1 MPLVNERLAVALL
14 AVLSAIGFL
23 LAPWAALNR
32 EIGARSTVLLL
43 PGRVFDFTGRTDPV
57 SLDGLGL
64 VLAIGLLA
72 LLVLVVTAWLPGKGR
87 FVAWLAAGILLLAS
101 TGWGLDRVGEAVDQ
115 ARLAAFVGE
124 VERAIGNPRP
134 NQDVAALERVVAEAD
149 ERTLEQSRAAA
160 LEAGLNIRRLPFMRA
175 GMGLAAFLAG
185 FTGALALLF
194 GLRALP
200 GASRFIDDFL
210 AAVAVPATSI
220 ALALLASAL
229 VILLLQPTP
238 MGSGVEIEGPL
249 MGLAGRLDT
258 LWYAYLT
265 LFADSLGT
273 LAGFFEALKFA
284 TPLIFTGLAVAF
296 GFRAGLFNIG
306 APGQMILGALGAAA
320 VAIYLPGPGV
330 IVLPLAVI
338 AAALTGGLWGALPGW
353 LKARFGANEVIN
365 TILLNYVA
373 ASLLLFLLSDRPT
386 FAAPAL
392 NIVRMLGPAAIV
404 IVIALLIPPLRRA
417 MGRSPRLSFAVG
429 GVLLLMAMVAVAAPA
444 AGEPPV
450 IVDLPFKAPG
460 SEPKS
465 YPLQPQARVPQL
477 PALLGIDLRTSPG
490 VNEVDVDLA
499 AWLAPLVGLL
509 ALWLAP
515 RFGARRPGLRLLVAA
530 ASWGLGYVLLS
541 VVGLA
546 AVEAEIPPTNLNL
559 SFLLALLAAVFM
571 QVLLW
576 RTKWGY
582 ELRAVGV
589 SPKAAEYGGANIG
602 RNVVVAMAIS
612 GAFAGL
618 TATHYVLG
626 GALEDYSLRQ
636 SLPTGDGFDGIA
648 VALLGGNTPVGVVLA
663 AFLFGVLK
671 NGGSILNITFSDLTR
686 DVVSMILALVV
697 LFIAAR
703 GFLPER
709 LSNPLRRRQI
719 QQGELDTRL
728 KTPLDAPGK
737 PLRAE
742 EG

>member
-1 MPLVNERLAVALL
+1 MNERLAVALL

-43 PGRVFDFTGRTDPV
+43 PGRVFDFTGRTDPIIV
-57 SLDGLGL
+57 GGLGVVFAL
-64 VLAIGLLA
+64 GLISLFVLAA
-72 LLVLVVTAWLPGKGR
+72 TAWLPGRGR
-87 FVAWLAAGILLLAS
+87 LVAWLAAGLVLLAS
-101 TGWGLDRVGEAVDQ
+101 TGWGLERVGAAVAE

-124 VERAIGNPRP
+124 VERAIETPRP
-134 NQDVAALERVVAEAD
+134 NRDIDALELVLAEAGERSLEESREAALA
-149 ERTLEQSRAAA
+149 
-160 LEAGLNIRRLPFMRA
+160 AGLNVRRLPYSRT

-185 FTGALALLF
+185 LTGAAALLF
-194 GLRALP
+194 GSRIYP
-200 GASRFIDDFL
+200 PASLFIDRFL

-220 ALALLASAL
+220 ALAMLASA
-229 VILLLQPTP
+229 VVVLLLQPTP
-238 MGSGVEIEGPL
+238 VGSAVEMSGPV
-249 MGLAGRLDT
+249 MALAGRLDT
-258 LWYAYLT
+258 LWHAYLT

-273 LAGFFEALKFA
+273 LSGFLEALKFT

-296 GFRAGLFNIG
+296 GFRGGLFNIG

-320 VAIYLPGPGV
+320 VAIYLPGPRLL
-330 IVLPLAVI
+330 VLPLAVVG
-338 AAALTGGLWGALPGW
+338 AAAAGGLWGALPGW

-365 TILLNYVA
+365 TILLNYIA
-373 ASLLLFLLSDRPT
+373 ASILLFLLSDRPT

-392 NIVRMLGPAAIV
+392 SIVRMLGPAALLV
-404 IVIALLIPPLRRA
+404 LVAFLIPPLRRT
-417 MGRSPRLSFAVG
+417 MGRFPRLSFALG
-429 GVLLLMAMVAVAAPA
+429 GVLLLIAMVAVAAPVA
-444 AGEPPV
+444 NDPPI

-465 YPLQPQARVPQL
+465 YPLQPEGRIPQL
-477 PALLGIDLRTSPG
+477 PAVLGIDLQESPG
-490 VNEVDVDLA
+490 VNDVIIDLA
-499 AWLAPLVGLL
+499 AWLAPLVALL

-515 RFGARRPGLRLLVAA
+515 RLGARCLLPRLLVTAA
-530 ASWGLGYVLLS
+530 VWGLSYLLLALA
-541 VVGLA
+541 GLA
-546 AVEAEIPPTNLNL
+546 AFEVEIPPTNLNL
-559 SFLLALLAAVFM
+559 SFGLALLAALFM

-589 SPKAAEYGGANIG
+589 SPKAAEYGGADIGGNI
-602 RNVVVAMAIS
+602 VLAMAIS

-636 SLPTGDGFDGIA
+636 SLPTADGFDGIA
-648 VALLGGNTPVGVVLA
+648 VALLGGNTPLGVVLA

-671 NGGSILNITFSDLTR
+671 NGGSVLNITFSGLTR

-697 LFIAAR
+697 LFIAAK

-709 LSNPLRRRQI
+709 LANPLRRRQTLYAE
-719 QQGELDTRL
+719 QDPALSQ
-728 KTPLDAPGK
+728 PLDPPGK
-737 PLRAE
+737 PVRKE

>member
-1 MPLVNERLAVALL
+1 MALVNERVAIALL

-57 SLDGLGL
+57 AIEGL
-64 VLAIGLLA
+64 VVVLALGLLA
-72 LLVLVVTAWLPGKGR
+72 LLVLVLTAWLPGRKR
-87 FVAWLAAGILLLAS
+87 FLAWLAAGVLLLAS
-101 TGWGLDRVGEAVDQ
+101 TGWGLDRVEAAVDE

-134 NQDVAALERVVAEAD
+134 NQDVEALERVVAEAVD
-149 ERTLEQSRAAA
+149 RPLEESREAA
-160 LEAGLNIRRLPFMRA
+160 LAAGLNVRRLPYMRA

-185 FTGALALLF
+185 LTGALAMLF
-194 GLRALP
+194 GVRAFP
-200 GASRFIDDFL
+200 GASRYIDEFL

-220 ALALLASAL
+220 ALALLASAV

-238 MGSGVEIEGPL
+238 IGSSVSLEGPL

-273 LAGFFEALKFA
+273 FQGFFEALKFA

-306 APGQMILGALGAAA
+306 APGQMILGALGAAG
-320 VAIYLPGPGV
+320 VAIYLPGPGAL
-330 IVLPLAVI
+330 VLPLAVV
-338 AAALTGGLWGALPGW
+338 AAALAGGLWGALPGW

-365 TILLNYVA
+365 TILLNYIA
-373 ASLLLFLLSDRPT
+373 ASILLFLLSDRPT

-392 NIVRMLGPAAIV
+392 SILRMLGPATLLIV
-404 IVIALLIPPLRRA
+404 VILLIPPVRRA
-417 MGRSPRLSFAVG
+417 LGRAPRLSFALG
-429 GVLLLMAMVAVAAPA
+429 GVLLLAAMLAVAAPA
-444 AGEPPV
+444 VGEPPV

-465 YPLQPQARVPQL
+465 YPLQPQARIPQL

-490 VNEVDVDLA
+490 VNEVEVDVA
-499 AWLAPLVGLL
+499 AWLAPALALL

-515 RFGARRPGLRLLVAA
+515 RFGARRFWQRLLLGAAVWGGGYLLLALLGLR
-530 ASWGLGYVLLS
+530 
-541 VVGLA
+541 

-559 SFLLALLAAVFM
+559 SFILALLAALFM

-589 SPKAAEYGGANIG
+589 SPKAAEYGGADIG
-602 RNVVVAMAIS
+602 ANVVAAMTIS

-648 VALLGGNTPVGVVLA
+648 VALLGGNTPIGVILS

-671 NGGSILNITFSDLTR
+671 NGGSVLNITFSDLTR

-709 LSNPLRRRQI
+709 LANPLRRRQI
-719 QQGELDTRL
+719 QQGELDPRL
-728 KTPLDAPGK
+728 STPLDAPGK
-737 PLRAE
+737 PLRTE